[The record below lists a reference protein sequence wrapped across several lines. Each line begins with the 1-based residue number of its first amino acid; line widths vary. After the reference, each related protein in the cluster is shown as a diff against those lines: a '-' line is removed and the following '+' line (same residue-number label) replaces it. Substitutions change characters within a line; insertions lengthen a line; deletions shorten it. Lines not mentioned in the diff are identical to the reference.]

1 MSQDND
7 DSSMK
12 NIKKTELYTGK
23 DLVLLLSTCI
33 DKSVIQGHETDL
45 VYFRYTINLLNTL
58 IFVHLV
64 CVCCFV

>member
-23 DLVLLLSTCI
+23 DLVLLLSICF

-45 VYFRYTINLLNTL
+45 VYFRYTINLLNAL